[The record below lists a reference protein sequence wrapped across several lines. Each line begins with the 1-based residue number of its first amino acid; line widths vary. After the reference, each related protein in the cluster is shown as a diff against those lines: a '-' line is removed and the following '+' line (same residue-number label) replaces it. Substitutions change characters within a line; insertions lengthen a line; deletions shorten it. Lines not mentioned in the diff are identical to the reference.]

1 MSGCK
6 INVCYSTR
14 QNAWQKPASH
24 NAYVFNIYLCV
35 RGFQPNLTLNFNRRY
50 QVRLGLMIFEIV
62 ITILGAVL
70 LHWLF
75 IALFNPWRYPPGP
88 AGLPLIG
95 SLHLAAPEFHIKL
108 PKLAKKYGPIFTIK
122 AGCRRVVFLVGYDVI
137 KEVITDRAKDFASRC
152 PTIVARIVRGEGLD
166 GIAASPYGPKWM
178 ANRKFFYSAMR
189 TMGLGKRGIE
199 KCVVDEIPYI
209 VGELENICS
218 NDGLFEPS
226 SVFDSAVLNVLAYFT
241 FGNRYSYQDEK
252 FKELI
257 HINNDFFQKSKFLNQ
272 PQFFLL
278 TLIPGLDKY
287 WLPKCGKDIKESFG
301 KINKFVKAEIKQ
313 HRQNLDPEN
322 PRDYIDC
329 YLNELNQM
337 NDQSELSELGLEMSI
352 MDLFQAG
359 TETTSTTLRWAILYL
374 ANNPHIQEKVQQE
387 IDEVLGFDQLPQY
400 EDRMRMPYCEATVLE
415 VQRMATIAPIGLQ
428 HCSEDDQVLGGYRVP
443 KRTSIV
449 ACYHSIHFDPKF
461 WKNPNK
467 FDPCNFLDSN
477 GKVCI
482 PDAFMPFGGG
492 LRICVGM
499 NIAKQELFLF
509 FVAIL
514 QKFSLHLPDDMDHLD
529 EKPGPGIILAPK
541 IYRVQIKRRA

>member
-1 MSGCK
+1 
-6 INVCYSTR
+6 
-14 QNAWQKPASH
+14 
-24 NAYVFNIYLCV
+24 
-35 RGFQPNLTLNFNRRY
+35 
-50 QVRLGLMIFEIV
+50 MIFEIV

-278 TLIPGLDKY
+278 TLIPGLDKHIFF
-287 WLPKCGKDIKESFG
+287 LIR

-374 ANNPHIQEKVQQE
+374 ANNPHIQAEKVQQE